1 VLVASGSEV
10 GVAVQAA
17 GILEA
22 VVSVRVVSIPGKE
35 LFTQQAASVQEQI
48 IPSSARVVVV
58 EAARGM
64 GWGDLFRQRLLVLG
78 IERFGASAPSNVLA
92 EKFGFT
98 GRIVAARVSEWLQK

>member
-22 VVSVRVVSIPGKE
+22 VVSVRVVSIPGKNYYS
-35 LFTQQAASVQEQI
+35 AGASVQEQI

-64 GWGDLFRQRLLVLG
+64 AGAICSPTASCSWDRAFR
-78 IERFGASAPSNVLA
+78 RFRS
-92 EKFGFT
+92 
-98 GRIVAARVSEWLQK
+98 